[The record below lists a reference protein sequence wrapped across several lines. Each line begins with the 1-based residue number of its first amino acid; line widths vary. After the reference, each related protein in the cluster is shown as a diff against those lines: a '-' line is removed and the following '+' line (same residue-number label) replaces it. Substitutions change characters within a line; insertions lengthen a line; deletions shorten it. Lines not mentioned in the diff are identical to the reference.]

1 MSQQGPS
8 NMWQPPKSGK
18 GPSAVGHAFGPQP
31 GPQPKPKKAK
41 QLVVDMPTYIRL
53 VPVLSMEN
61 VQLQV
66 KDVYITSVSELQY
79 SLSQSTSSPCDVQ
92 VLTSESILCP
102 DSTGGGP
109 QSHNRSRR
117 KPLH

>member
-18 GPSAVGHAFGPQP
+18 GPSAVGHAF

-61 VQLQV
+61 VQSEV
-66 KDVYITSVSELQY
+66 KDIYITSVSELQY